1 MRELMIFENKEFGEI
16 RGLNIDGR
24 PWFVGKDVAEKLGY
38 YNPSKAVS
46 THCKNGI
53 KEVVDVSS
61 QNGNPHTKAR
71 NTQTM
76 TLISEGD
83 VYRLIIKS
91 KMPKAQQFESWVM
104 DEVLPQIRQTGG
116 YIPVNEQM
124 TDEEIM
130 ARALIVAQNTI
141 KKKDELIQNQAKQL
155 EEQKPLVNFANT
167 ISQSSDSISIG
178 DFAKLVKD
186 ENIKL
191 GRNKLFQWLRDNKYL
206 MKDNKPYQKYIDNK
220 YFEIIEY
227 NYKTPYGDKIGIK
240 TLVTGVGQIKLVE
253 KLRMISK

>member
-16 RGLNIDGR
+16 RGLNINGK
-24 PWFVGKDVAEKLGY
+24 PLFVGKDVAEKLGY
-38 YNPSKAVS
+38 SNPSKAVS

-53 KEVVDVSS
+53 KEVVDVGSRF
-61 QNGNPHTKAR
+61 GNSHTKAR

-91 KMPKAQQFESWVM
+91 KMPKAQQFEGWVM

-141 KKKDELIQNQAKQL
+141 KKKDELIQIQAKQL

-186 ENIKL
+186 ENIRL

-220 YFEIIEY
+220 YFEVIEY
-227 NYKTPYGDKIGIK
+227 SYKTPYGDKIGMK
-240 TLVTGVGQIKLVE
+240 TLVTGIGQIKLVE
-253 KLRMISK
+253 KLKMIS

>member
-1 MRELMIFENKEFGEI
+1 MKNKEFGEI
-16 RGLNIDGR
+16 RGLSIEGK
-24 PWFVGKDVAEKLGY
+24 PWFVDKDVAKKLGY
-38 YNPSKAVS
+38 KNPTKTVS
-46 THCKNGI
+46 THCKGVSKMGIPSNGGVQEMSVI
-53 KEVVDVSS
+53 PE
-61 QNGNPHTKAR
+61 GN
-71 NTQTM
+71 
-76 TLISEGD
+76 I
-83 VYRLIIKS
+83 YRLIIKS

-104 DEVLPQIRQTGG
+104 DEILPQIRQTGG

-130 ARALIVAQNTI
+130 ARALIVAQATI